1 MLSMSAILTTLG
13 LQAPPGGQASNHAV
27 AYLLAN
33 WLISFGVF
41 STRREKLKLGI
52 DHNQAPR
59 EDLAKFGEAAVQSGK
74 ITRQTLNRLKRQ
86 EAIMANS
93 AEHYPLFVAAIL
105 VALHAGVSNDII
117 NRIGLWYAVSRLAFG
132 FCYKYIESL
141 KLSFVRSVFWW
152 SGNICCFTAFWFASK
167 KL

>member
-1 MLSMSAILTTLG
+1 MSTIWTVLG
-13 LQAPPGGQASNHAV
+13 LHAAPGEQASNHAV
-27 AYLLAN
+27 AYLLAS
-33 WLISFGVF
+33 WFISFGVF
-41 STRREKLKLGI
+41 SARGEKIKLRL

-59 EDLAKFGEAAVQSGK
+59 EDLAKYGEAAVQSGK
-74 ITRQTLNRLKRQ
+74 ISRQTLNRLKRQ

-105 VALHAGVSNDII
+105 VALHAGVPNEII

-132 FCYKYIESL
+132 FCYKYIESF
-141 KLSFVRSVFWW
+141 KLSFLRSACWW
-152 SGNICCFTAFWFASK
+152 SSNICCFTAFWFASK